1 MVARGS
7 IGGKGDRNAAL
18 FETERV
24 TMVDGPQP

>member
-1 MVARGS
+1 MVAWGRM
-7 IGGKGDRNAAL
+7 GGKGDRDTAL